1 MRISI
6 LLAALLLTWTSAC
19 QLGEEPLEEL
29 SPQRVTKSII
39 GGTEDPLD
47 DAVVAVFVGGLCT
60 GTLIAPRIV
69 LTAAHCVADAI
80 EAGQT
85 NFGQIAFGDGRGPWI
100 DNINV
105 VDMTMHRLYKPPAFL
120 KHDIALL
127 RLARDAPASITPLPI
142 STTDLTDD
150 DVGLQLRVVGFG
162 NTTGAEGGS
171 GAGEKRQVTVPLRDV
186 DPGHLGFGDHIYN
199 ICQGDSGG
207 PTFARFGGVEY
218 VVGVSSFGSN
228 ECRAT
233 SYVTRTDVMWDVLL
247 TEVIS
252 AWSGPC
258 QSNGECVVDAS
269 CAFPDPDC
277 DICGM
282 DGVCGTDCVAV
293 DRDCPLGGLPSESCG
308 DATDCETRLCV
319 GAPEDSRI
327 LYCSSVCDPTKVGTD
342 SGCIAP
348 LTVCEEQA
356 DGTGVCGFAG
366 ITPRA
371 QGASCA
377 GGGDCRSGL
386 CDSEDGICVEPCGDG
401 LPECS
406 EDFACISA
414 GDTKVCGIPSDD
426 GFFSCSTSS
435 GSTGALSG
443 LLLLLGFAFMRRRKS
458 N

>member
-1 MRISI
+1 MRTSI
-6 LLAALLLTWTSAC
+6 LLAAALVLTSSC
-19 QLGEEPLEEL
+19 QAGDATTEDL
-29 SPQRVTKSII
+29 STERVTKSII

-85 NFGQIAFGDGRGPWI
+85 NSGQVAFGDGRGPWI
-100 DNINV
+100 ENIGV

-127 RLARDAPASITPLPI
+127 RLGRDAPASITPLPV
-142 STTDLTDD
+142 STTNLTDE

-162 NTTGAEGGS
+162 NTTGADGGS
-171 GAGEKRQVTVPLRDV
+171 GAGEKRHVTLPLKKV
-186 DPGHLGFGDHIYN
+186 DPDHLGFGDHLYN

-207 PTFARFGGVEY
+207 PTFASFGGVEH
-218 VVGVSSFGSN
+218 VVGVASYGSN
-228 ECRAT
+228 ECRAM
-233 SYVTRTDVMWDVLL
+233 SHVTRTDVMWDVLL
-247 TEVIS
+247 TEVMS

-258 QSNGECVVDAS
+258 QADGTCVVDAS

-282 DGVCGTDCVAV
+282 DGVCGADCVTV
-293 DRDCPLGGLPSESCG
+293 DRDCPLGGLPSESCN
-308 DATDCETRLCV
+308 DAMDCETRLCV

-327 LYCSSVCDPTKVGTD
+327 LYCSSVCDPSKTGTA

-348 LTVCEEQA
+348 LTVCEEQD

-366 ITPRA
+366 ITPGA
-371 QGASCA
+371 QGASCSGA
-377 GGGDCRSGL
+377 GECRSGL
-386 CDSEDGICVEPCGDG
+386 CDKEDFICVEPCGEG

-406 EDFACISA
+406 EDFSCVSA
-414 GDTKVCGIPSDD
+414 GDIKICGIPSDD
-426 GFFSCSTSS
+426 GFFSCSSSS
-435 GSTGALSG
+435 GAGGTFSG
-443 LLLLLGFAFMRRRKS
+443 LLLLLGLGFMRRRKS
-458 N
+458 LG